1 MKVIICGAGVI
12 GAGIAKYLAREQTD
26 VIVIDS
32 SEDLLCAISD
42 SLDIQ
47 TLHGSP
53 SHPDILE
60 KAGAQDAQLIIA
72 VTNQDEINILTCQIA
87 HTLFKVPLKIA
98 YLKDPIY
105 FSSKWDIFGVDR
117 IPIDILISPE
127 REIARTIAQTIGVPG
142 AFDLIPLADRKINV
156 VGVRCGPQCPVAYTP
171 LRQLNNLFPDLELII
186 LAILRDDQLILP
198 KPDDEILPGDDV
210 YFIANQSHVI
220 RAMQAFG
227 YDQKISRNVLIL
239 GAGKIGMKLAQEIE
253 ESTPDTTVKLIEL
266 NKACATE
273 AAQHLKRSTVLC
285 GDVLDTQILIE
296 ANVFQTESVIAVTN
310 DNEVNI
316 LASLL
321 AKRNGAR
328 QAITLINNPAYSALV
343 RPLGIDAIIS
353 PQDITVS
360 SILHHV
366 RRGRIRSVYTLHQGM
381 GELIE
386 AEVLESSPLLG
397 NTIQTIN
404 DPNKFI
410 IGAVIR
416 DNQIMMGHESLI
428 FRRGDLVILFAKSNA
443 VHEAENLFLNNDKYE
458 RRI

>member
-12 GAGIAKYLAREQTD
+12 GSGIAKYLAREKTD
-26 VIVIDS
+26 VTIIDA
-32 SEDLLCAISD
+32 SEDLLCDISD

-47 TLHGSP
+47 TLHGS
-53 SHPDILE
+53 STHPDVLE
-60 KAGAQDAQLIIA
+60 KAGAGDAQLIIA
-72 VTNQDEINILTCQIA
+72 VTNQDETNILTCQIA

-98 YLKDPIY
+98 YLKEAVY
-105 FSSKWDIFGVDR
+105 FDSKWNIFGPDR

-127 REIARTIAQTIGVPG
+127 REIARTIAQTIGVQG
-142 AFDLIPLADRKINV
+142 VFDLIPLAERQINV
-156 VGVRCGPQCPVAYTP
+156 VGVRCGLQCPVAYTP
-171 LRQLNNLFPDLELII
+171 LRQLSNLFPELEITI
-186 LAILRDDQLILP
+186 LAILREDQLLIP
-198 KPDDEILPGDDV
+198 KPEDEMLPGDDV
-210 YFIANQSHVI
+210 YFIANQAHVM

-227 YDQKISRNVLIL
+227 HDQKIARNVLIL
-239 GAGKIGMKLAQEIE
+239 GAGKIGLKLAQELE
-253 ESTPDTTVKLIEL
+253 ESSPDTTIKLIEI
-266 NKACATE
+266 NKASATE
-273 AAQHLKRSTVLC
+273 AAQHLKRSTILC

-296 ANVFQTESVIAVTN
+296 ANVSQTDSVIAVTN

-321 AKRNGAR
+321 AKRNGAG

-353 PQDITVS
+353 PQDITIS

-366 RRGRIRSVYTLHQGM
+366 RQGRIRSIYTLHQGM

-386 AEVLESSPLLG
+386 AEVIESSPLMG
-397 NTIQTIN
+397 NSIQAIN

-410 IGAVIR
+410 VGAVIR
-416 DNQIMMGHESLI
+416 DNQIMMANESLI

-443 VHEAENLFLNNDKYE
+443 VREAENLFLNHGKY
-458 RRI
+458 